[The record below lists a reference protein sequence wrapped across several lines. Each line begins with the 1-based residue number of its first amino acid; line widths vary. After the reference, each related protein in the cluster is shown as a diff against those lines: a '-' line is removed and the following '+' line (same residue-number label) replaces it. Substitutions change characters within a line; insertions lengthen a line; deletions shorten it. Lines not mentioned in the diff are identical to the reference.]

1 MPEVFKVTKTT
12 FKDEQELIKFL
23 KGIQNNITSFE
34 VSRASI
40 KLKLN
45 NDEII
50 LGALSQQAATLEVD
64 KNFVYAL
71 NSNSYILDCC

>member
-34 VSRASI
+34 VLRGTI
-40 KLKLN
+40 KVKFN
-45 NDEII
+45 NNEII
-50 LGALSQQAATLEVD
+50 LP
-64 KNFVYAL
+64 NR
-71 NSNSYILDCC
+71 SNLLVFLIDLFT

>member
-34 VSRASI
+34 VLRGTI
-40 KLKLN
+40 KVKFN
-45 NDEII
+45 NNEII
-50 LGALSQQAATLEVD
+50 LP
-64 KNFVYAL
+64 NR
-71 NSNSYILDCC
+71 SNLLVFLIYLFT